1 MDRLYLITRRDLP
14 PGPQAVQ
21 SCHAMAAF
29 AIEHREAFEAWFQ
42 GSNTLA
48 LVSVENERE
57 LESLLDTANSKGI
70 SASDVREPDLEDQL
84 TALAFGP
91 EGRKICRGL
100 TPTLRKSH
108 DLLCNISDG
117 AQEGGGRPR
126 NEGKENSLGREERQA
141 W

>member
-1 MDRLYLITRRDLP
+1 MDRLYLVTRRDLP

-29 AIEHREAFEAWFQ
+29 AIEHREDFEAWYR

-57 LESLLDTANSKGI
+57 LESLADTANLRGI

-84 TALAFGP
+84 TALALGP

-100 TPTLRKSH
+100 TPTLRRFSS
-108 DLLCNISDG
+108 LPCNLVDG
-117 AQEGGGRPR
+117 TQEGGSRPR
-126 NEGKENSLGREERQA
+126 NERKENPFSRAEG
-141 W
+141 